1 MFKIWDR
8 ISNTGV
14 NRAMSSSLKKRLRV
28 SNQISFTIA
37 LITVPY
43 VKIFYDAGLG
53 FLSFY
58 VIPIAFS
65 YLLVIF
71 LNHSNYNSLSRALL
85 MLIPNISVAIYSMIL
100 GKDAG
105 LHQFYFANMAIPC
118 VVFGGRHK
126 LPFIASCLLPL
137 SLYAYQILFGFSS
150 EPWLYLDAA
159 TSQIIFLSVSIATF
173 ATIFATMYY
182 LYQANASVE
191 EKLLKTIE
199 VLESEIG
206 TRKHSESELSEKEAQ
221 LRSIVDSAEDAIF
234 LSDNKHKYIMVN
246 NGAEKFG
253 FAPELVI
260 GKDAIEL
267 TGPEQGKEYI
277 AFQEEVMATQTP
289 MQVEKI
295 FTKPDGEKIWHSLIL
310 SPVIEKGKGVVG
322 VAGIARNIEN
332 EKKIESDLIEAKE
345 KAEAANVAKS
355 SFLAMMSH
363 EIKTPVNIII
373 GYTDLLTNDLED
385 NLRQE
390 VLRNISRNGHHLLQ
404 LLNGILDLNTIE
416 SGKIETRPLP
426 IFLRTEIDGVIGQ
439 LSTLASKKSLSL
451 TIDYSR
457 SLPEMIEIDPL
468 RLRQILVNL
477 ITNAI
482 KFTQNG
488 EIKVKVKKEF
498 SDLTD
503 KSLLVIEVQD
513 TGIGIDPNNWP
524 KLFQPFSQI
533 KDHIIQDSG
542 GTGLGLFLSK
552 KIAKLIGGDLQ
563 LKDSI
568 IDQGS
573 CFQFSWEIAKSCK
586 GKLIAETRPISA
598 SPRLIDIKALLV
610 EDNPDIQLLFTTF
623 LKSEGCQVST
633 ANNGIEA
640 LEKASKETLHIILMD
655 IQIPMIDGYSVAKK
669 IISLGIK
676 TPIIALT
683 AHCLKGERDKCIAA
697 GCIDIFSKPI
707 SKNQLVEAVLKWTK
721 NN

>member
-1 MFKIWDR
+1 
-8 ISNTGV
+8 
-14 NRAMSSSLKKRLRV
+14 MSSSLKKRLRV
-28 SNQISFTIA
+28 SNQLSFTIA

-58 VIPIAFS
+58 VIPIALS
-65 YLLVIF
+65 YLFVIF
-71 LNHSNYNSLSRALL
+71 LNHENYTTLSRALL
-85 MLIPNISVAIYSMIL
+85 MLIPNISVAVYSKIL

-118 VVFGGRHK
+118 VVFGGKHK

-137 SLYAYQILFGFSS
+137 GLYIYQMLLGYNSD
-150 EPWLYLDAA
+150 PWLYLDPG
-159 TSQIIFLSVSIATF
+159 TSQIIFLSVTIATF
-173 ATIFATMYY
+173 ATIFATLYY
-182 LYQANASVE
+182 LYQANANVE
-191 EKLLKTIE
+191 DKFLKTIE
-199 VLESEIG
+199 MLESEIE
-206 TRKHSESELSEKEAQ
+206 TRKRSESELSEKEAQ

-234 LSDNKHKYIMVN
+234 LSDSKHKYIMVN
-246 NGAEKFG
+246 SGAEKFG
-253 FAPELVI
+253 FAPEFVI

-267 TGPEQGKEYI
+267 AGLEQGKEYI
-277 AFQEEVMATQTP
+277 AFQEKVMATQSP
-289 MQVEKI
+289 MQVEKM
-295 FTKPDGEKIWHSLIL
+295 FTKPNGEQIWHSLIL
-310 SPVIEKGKGVVG
+310 SPVIKKGKGVVG

-332 EKKIESDLIEAKE
+332 ERKIKSELIEAKE

-363 EIKTPVNIII
+363 EIKTPVNVII
-373 GYTDLLTNDLED
+373 GYSDLLANDLEE
-385 NLRQE
+385 NLRQQ
-390 VLRNISRNGHHLLQ
+390 VLRNISRNSHHLLQ
-404 LLNGILDLNTIE
+404 LLNDILDLNTIE

-426 IFLRTEIDGVIGQ
+426 IFLRTEIDGVVEQ

-451 TIDYSR
+451 TVDYTC

-482 KFTQNG
+482 KFTHNG

-498 SDLTD
+498 AELAE
-503 KSLLVIEVQD
+503 KPMLIIEVQD
-513 TGIGIDPNNWP
+513 TGIGIDPNNWS

-533 KDHIIQDSG
+533 KDHIVQDSG

-552 KIAKLIGGDLQ
+552 KIARLIGGDVE
-563 LKDSI
+563 LKHSN

-573 CFQFSWEIAKSCK
+573 CFQFSWGLVSSCK
-586 GKLIAETRPISA
+586 AKFISEQTPILA
-598 SPRLIDIKALLV
+598 SPRLINIKVLLV
-610 EDNPDIQLLFTTF
+610 EDNPDIQLLFSTY
-623 LKSEGCQVST
+623 LESEGCQVST

-640 LEKASKETLHIILMD
+640 LEKATKETLHIILMD

-683 AHCLKGERDKCIAA
+683 AHHLKGERDRCIAA

-721 NN
+721 DN

>member
-1 MFKIWDR
+1 M
-8 ISNTGV
+8 
-14 NRAMSSSLKKRLRV
+14 
-28 SNQISFTIA
+28 
-37 LITVPY
+37 PY